1 VSDDAGKIYLVSAGR
16 MSMAPAEDAFRAL
29 WPEARPV
36 HLLDDSIFTD
46 AARLGA
52 NSPEMFRRF
61 ELLGEYCAAARARA
75 VLFTCSA
82 FAQAIARVRRAQPF
96 PVLTPNEA
104 LFERLLDTGGRTV
117 VLVTFRPSM
126 DALRDELESICGARG
141 LDPRI
146 DFHFI
151 ADAFGEPDHDRR
163 VLEACRE
170 LAPRYAALAFGQF
183 SMLTAA
189 PAARAACGVPI
200 LDTPS
205 TAVGKL
211 KRILQSQPGSP
222 GA

>member
-1 VSDDAGKIYLVSAGR
+1 VSDDANRIYLVSAGR
-16 MSMAPAEDAFRAL
+16 MSMGPAEDAFRAL

-36 HLLDDSIFTD
+36 HLLDDSIFAD

-82 FAQAIARVRRAQPF
+82 FAQAIARVRRAHPF

-104 LFERLLDTGGRTV
+104 LFERLLDTDGRCA

-126 DALRDELESICGARG
+126 DALRDELDAICRARG
-141 LDPRI
+141 IEPRV
-146 DFHFI
+146 DFHFV
-151 ADAFGEPDHDRR
+151 ADAFDEPDHDGK
-163 VLEACRE
+163 VVDACRE

-189 PAARAACGVPI
+189 PGARAACGVPI
-200 LDTPS
+200 WDTPS

-211 KRILQSQPGSP
+211 QRLLRTPRASP
-222 GA
+222 HG